1 MRTKHEHLSF
11 SLPDSQDNNK
21 EQYPLQT
28 LAVSKK
34 EELWEVQPLCG
45 TFVDLQPGFLATRKG
60 WQPWAEVP
68 VSVSGVGCLVT
79 SPHALTE
86 QCTTPPH
93 PASAE

>member
-34 EELWEVQPLCG
+34 EELWEVQPLLWNLCG
-45 TFVDLQPGFLATRKG
+45 FTAWILSYQEGLATLG
-60 WQPWAEVP
+60 
-68 VSVSGVGCLVT
+68 
-79 SPHALTE
+79 
-86 QCTTPPH
+86 
-93 PASAE
+93 